1 MTDFILGGNTGASL
15 NWNYS
20 NPQKENYNLAIMG
33 TIIRIQ
39 EVQSHKWTP
48 NGPGA
53 PEFWDDGKPKMNI
66 RVLFAQCDGS
76 LVSWTFQK
84 MTQKSI
90 NGGKQ
95 GAHASLQALARQHN
109 LPTLMGHTITVS
121 TQEGNWG
128 QGNPRPFMVALSDD
142 QGIFEA
148 TQEIPS
154 EYDVPRLIDDTAA
167 HGGQMQTPPPM
178 QGGYYAP
185 PAPMVTYNNQ
195 VPPVLPQQQQVPNQ
209 AYQAQPMQYQQA
221 YQQPVQPVM
230 QQVPQGQVPQGMD
243 PQLAT
248 AVQSMGT
255 TNIQQV
261 QQVPQYYDP
270 SIPF

>member
-1 MTDFILGGNTGASL
+1 MTDFILGGNTGTSL

-84 MTQKSI
+84 MTQKAI
-90 NGGKQ
+90 NSGKQ

-154 EYDVPRLIDDTAA
+154 EYDVPRLIDDNSA

-178 QGGYYAP
+178 QGNYYAP
-185 PAPMVTYNNQ
+185 SV
-195 VPPVLPQQQQVPNQ
+195 PQQ
-209 AYQAQPMQYQQA
+209 PM
-221 YQQPVQPVM
+221 YQQPQPMYQPQPMVPQQMQPQPMVHQQPIMQPQVQP
-230 QQVPQGQVPQGMD
+230 QVPQGMD
-243 PQLAT
+243 PQLAA
-248 AVQSMGT
+248 AVQSMGA